1 MDLGMKAY
9 PSGQRPLSLAK
20 LTIDLPA
27 VEKRESFRTCTS
39 LRKIDLCK
47 SVDHCS
53 LPSAG

>member
-20 LTIDLPA
+20 PTIDLPA